1 MNDMTQTGRLA
12 DRKANKARK
21 RENRKREIAQ
31 SAISALK
38 LYGYA
43 RTTLRDIA
51 SQSEMSLGSLHYYF
65 EDKDELLIYCVRQY
79 KSEFAKIIS
88 ASVIGISNPDRIK
101 TAFCTAL
108 AETISTEAELHR
120 LWYDIR
126 NQALFDQAFVPVVD
140 EIEEQLIEMMNPIA
154 SERKAKELL
163 YLRFDGAFRYLL
175 QLSVSGR
182 PRELEEMT
190 EVLKAAA
197 G

>member
-88 ASVIGISNPDRIK
+88 ASVSGISNPDRIK

-163 YLRFDGAFRYLL
+163 YLRFDGAF
-175 QLSVSGR
+175 
-182 PRELEEMT
+182 
-190 EVLKAAA
+190 
-197 G
+197 

>member
-79 KSEFAKIIS
+79 KSEFARTIS
-88 ASVIGISNPDRIK
+88 ASVS
-101 TAFCTAL
+101 
-108 AETISTEAELHR
+108 R
-120 LWYDIR
+120 L
-126 NQALFDQAFVPVVD
+126 LV
-140 EIEEQLIEMMNPIA
+140 
-154 SERKAKELL
+154 RKC
-163 YLRFDGAFRYLL
+163 
-175 QLSVSGR
+175 VS
-182 PRELEEMT
+182 
-190 EVLKAAA
+190 
-197 G
+197 